1 MSDVILTGFSVEL
14 LNLAPA
20 LGINIVALVDPKR
33 PKQLPT
39 DVTFFAS
46 DEAALEHLTPS
57 GVLNGIDHIPAKV
70 RVDLLYTKYG
80 IHPVSLIAGTIC
92 ETSHYGAG
100 LLMQV
105 GSVVTSEV
113 SIGRCVKINTGA
125 SITHD
130 VVIGDY
136 SIVAPG
142 AVILGRAV
150 IGNKVYVGANSTIL
164 PDVVVGDGVVIGAG
178 AVVTKDVAPGDVMVG
193 SPARAIKKSL

>member
-1 MSDVILTGFSVEL
+1 MSAAILTGFSTEL

-20 LGINIVALVDPKR
+20 LGINIVAVVDPKK

-46 DEAALEHLTPS
+46 DKAALDHLTPS

-70 RVDLLYTKYG
+70 RVDLLYAEYG

-92 ETSHYGAG
+92 ETSRYGAG

-105 GSVVTSEV
+105 GSIVTSDV

-130 VVIGDY
+130 VVVGDY
-136 SIVAPG
+136 SIIAPG
-142 AVILGRAV
+142 AVILGRVV

-164 PDVVVGDGVVIGAG
+164 PDVVVGDGAVIGAG
-178 AVVTKDVAPGDVMVG
+178 TVVTKDVPPGDVMVG
-193 SPARAIKKSL
+193 SPARAIKK

>member
-1 MSDVILTGFSVEL
+1 MSDVILTGFSTEL

-20 LGINIVALVDPKR
+20 LGINIIAVVDPKK

-39 DVTFFAS
+39 DVKFFAS
-46 DEAALEHLTPS
+46 DKAALDHLTPS

-70 RVDLLYTKYG
+70 RVDLVYAEYG

-92 ETSHYGAG
+92 KTSHYGAG

-105 GSVVTSEV
+105 GSIVTSDV
-113 SIGRCVKINTGA
+113 SIGRCVKINTCA

-130 VVIGDY
+130 VIIGDY

-142 AVILGRAV
+142 AVILGRVV

-164 PDVVVGDGVVIGAG
+164 PDVVVGDGAVIGAG
-178 AVVTKDVAPGDVMVG
+178 TVITKDVHPGDVMVG
-193 SPARAIKKSL
+193 SPARAIKK